1 TNTVNVMHEIYC
13 VKGSRLK
20 VGIEEVFSQSL
31 VPRRKI
37 RDRLNPVEFYDGDEF
52 SKRYRFSK
60 ESVMRLNQTIETLLT
75 ALRFCFQMMDGDL
88 FGVHKS
94 TVSGIVGR
102 VSQAIAALKNQY
114 IRFAPTGETSAGF
127 YRRAGFPGVIG
138 AIDCTHIPIQNP
150 GGENGELFRNRKGY
164 CSINVQVVC
173 DEKAQITNTVARWPG
188 STHDSRIFDNSHLS
202 GDNGYPCRA
211 YLLTPILNPSTPAEK
226 RYNTCHI
233 AARGLVERVFGV
245 WKKRFPCLQN
255 GLRTK
260 LDTTLAVIV
269 ALAVLYNFGKRL
281 GDEVLSEFE
290 VDYRIEHTEDEGEE
304 HNAVTANGNAVQ
316 RTLIENHFTA

>member
-1 TNTVNVMHEIYC
+1 MVH
-13 VKGSRLK
+13 
-20 VGIEEVFSQSL
+20 
-31 VPRRKI
+31 
-37 RDRLNPVEFYDGDEF
+37 
-52 SKRYRFSK
+52 
-60 ESVMRLNQTIETLLT
+60 
-75 ALRFCFQMMDGDL
+75 GDL

-94 TVSGIVGR
+94 TVSRIDGR

-164 CSINVQVVC
+164 CSINIQVVC
-173 DEKAQITNTVARWPG
+173 DEKAQITNIVARWPG
-188 STHDSRIFDNSHLS
+188 STHDSRIFDNSHLCALLES
-202 GDNGYPCRA
+202 HAFQGHLVGDNGSPCCA
-211 YLLTPILNPSTPAEK
+211 YLLTPILNPSMPAEK

-233 AARGLVERVFGV
+233 AARGLVERV
-245 WKKRFPCLQN
+245 FPCLQN

-281 GDEVLSEFE
+281 GDEVLPEFE
-290 VDYRIEHTEDEGEE
+290 VDYRIGNTEEEGEE
-304 HNAVTANGNAVQ
+304 HNAANANGNAVR

>member
-1 TNTVNVMHEIYC
+1 MRDENDSEIQT
-13 VKGSRLK
+13 
-20 VGIEEVFSQSL
+20 EE
-31 VPRRKI
+31 K
-37 RDRLNPVEFYDGDEF
+37 DM
-52 SKRYRFSK
+52 KRYRFSK
-60 ESVMRLNQTIETLLT
+60 ESVMRLNQKIEPAIRHGSDRNAAIPPMLQLLT
-75 ALRFCFQMMDGDL
+75 ALRFYATGCFQMVDGDL

-94 TVSGIVGR
+94 TVSRIVGR

-173 DEKAQITNTVARWPG
+173 DEKVQIINIVARWPG
-188 STHDSRIFDNSHLS
+188 STHDSRIFDNSHLCALLES
-202 GDNGYPCRA
+202 HAFQGHLVGDNGYPCRA

-281 GDEVLSEFE
+281 GDEVLPEFE

-304 HNAVTANGNAVQ
+304 HNAATANGNAVR